1 MAGPDGD
8 AISRFSQR
16 IVAWVIGEKIGEWK
30 IFTPRP
36 KMHSRGFTPGPQ
48 AFKILKKERKLNVQF

>member
-48 AFKILKKERKLNVQF
+48 AFKILKKERKLND